1 MFAKLFGCC
10 NTVSD
15 GNEVKVVQLSCDDV
29 DGGSAI
35 QPVHLLTQADTLDM
49 SPRKEGDGGGWRAW
63 SPVTP
68 RERDFQDRIRLPRM
82 RRYPIPPGCSMDD
95 PDEQIQ
101 EELLRTYREFVLELH
116 KGIYMTQL
124 TSSQE
129 YSDIHCQILEDMQTL
144 KVDQGSG
151 CIIEF
156 PLTAVSKVYRI
167 IKNDDKWYSAG
178 SLTGPTPMPPLPLSN
193 AEHIVVVEF
202 MRRKLA
208 FVFSDMPAAQRF
220 LMGIELLIRLAQ
232 ENRGGNGPTSWRVR
246 GKGEGTNIAPMFS
259 GYSPKSPGDRFLQS
273 LPLHGRGDPSTMRGQ
288 PQPRPEDG
296 GKLCACRPEASI

>member
-1 MFAKLFGCC
+1 MFQRFFQCC
-10 NTVSD
+10 NSVSD
-15 GNEVKVVQLSCDDV
+15 GSEVKVVQLSCDDIE
-29 DGGSAI
+29 GGSLA
-35 QPVHLLTQADTLDM
+35 QPAHPHTVHMLTQSDALDIM
-49 SPRKEGDGGGWRAW
+49 PRKSGQGSPRAW
-63 SPVTP
+63 SSPITP
-68 RERDFQDRIRLPRM
+68 RERDFQDRIRLPQM
-82 RRYPIPPGCSMDD
+82 RRYPVPPGCSNDA
-95 PDEQIQ
+95 PDESIK
-101 EELLRTYREFVLELH
+101 EELLRAYREFVLELH

-124 TSSQE
+124 TSTQE

-208 FVFSDMPAAQRF
+208 FVFGDMAAAQRF

-232 ENRGGNGPTSWRVR
+232 ENRNSASPAGGLRKGAR
-246 GKGEGTNIAPMFS
+246 GDGTNIAPMFS
-259 GYSPKSPGDRFLQS
+259 GYSPKSPGDRFMQPAP
-273 LPLHGRGDPSTMRGQ
+273 LPQQGHSASSEDPA
-288 PQPRPEDG
+288 
-296 GKLCACRPEASI
+296 LCACRPQSSI